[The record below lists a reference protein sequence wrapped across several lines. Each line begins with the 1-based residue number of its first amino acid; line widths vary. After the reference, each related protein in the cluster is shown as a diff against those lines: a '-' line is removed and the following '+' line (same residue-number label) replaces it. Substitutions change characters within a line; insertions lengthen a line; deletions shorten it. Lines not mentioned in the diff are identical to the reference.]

1 MEDSSYFT
9 SKVYFNVVKEYS
21 AAMSGHIYIY
31 ILISTGRLI
40 GIVTVTFNQN
50 LSSLEGHYE

>member
-31 ILISTGRLI
+31 IDQHRTIDWYCYSDI
-40 GIVTVTFNQN
+40 QPKFK
-50 LSSLEGHYE
+50 